1 VVRFWHLRAF
11 AGSFANF
18 GSTAGV
24 LLAAAVSAATVSLA
38 NPERLD
44 SWAWRVPFLLGGVIA
59 AAGYFLR
66 RRLRVTGYRPPP
78 NRLCRGADLLRH
90 PASDDHGRGAGD
102 ARRAVPKRAW
112 LFGALQYRSRP
123 CWGTPPV
130 VATSL
135 IGATGN
141 MLAPAWFLIL
151 GAALAAS
158 AAFVMTDRSRDPLL
172 MLLPYSRTNVPRPV
186 RS

>member
-1 VVRFWHLRAF
+1 VAQIP
-11 AGSFANF
+11 F
-18 GSTAGV
+18 GIP
-24 LLAAAVSAATVSLA
+24 LAMIMGAAPAMLVELFPSARGYS
-38 NPERLD
+38 
-44 SWAWRVPFLLGGVIA
+44 VPFNIGVGL
-59 AAGYFLR
+59 AG
-66 RRLRVTGYRPPP
+66 
-78 NRLCRGADLLRH
+78 
-90 PASDDHGRGAGD
+90 
-102 ARRAVPKRAW
+102 
-112 LFGALQYRSRP
+112 
-123 CWGTPPV
+123 GTPPV